1 MKKTFRL
8 EGLGCANCA
17 AKMEKAISGLDGVTG
32 ASVNFI
38 TTKMVIEAD
47 DEKMT
52 KVIEEAEK
60 IIKKIEP
67 YVIVKK
73 A

>member
-1 MKKTFRL
+1 MKKKFL
-8 EGLGCANCA
+8 LNGLGCANCA
-17 AKMEKAISGLDGVTG
+17 AKMEDAISKLDGVKN

-38 TTKMVIEAD
+38 TTKLTIEAED
-47 DEKMT
+47 DKMDEI
-52 KVIEEAEK
+52 VLEAEK

-67 YVIVKK
+67 YVEMKK